1 MSVQSKQS
9 VGRKAAV
16 ELSGDQFREMGHHLV
31 DQIAEMLETMRER
44 PVTPSPEPADIRR
57 MIHSPRPLPMEG
69 SDPKQLLE
77 NATSLLMNN
86 SLYNGHPNFWG
97 YVTAG
102 SAPMGILADF
112 LAAAVNP
119 NCGGWTLSPVGS
131 EIESQSVQWIAD
143 LIGYPTDC
151 GGLLVSGGNMAN
163 FVGFLAA
170 RVAKTDWDVRE
181 KGLTSPT
188 AKKLIVYCSAETH
201 TWVQKAADLFGIGT
215 DSIRWIPTD
224 KKLRMDTNALRT
236 QIESDLSSGLK
247 PFFVAGTGGSVS
259 TGAVDPLYEIAAIC
273 RKYDL
278 WFHVDGAY
286 GGFAAK
292 VNGVPT
298 DLKGLSEADSVAVD
312 PHKWLYMPLE
322 AGCALVRDREAM
334 IKAFSYHP
342 PYYHFDPERVNYVDF
357 GMQNSRGFRALKI
370 WLTMQQ
376 VGRSGYLKM
385 IEDDIRLS
393 EEMFR
398 AVKLQPELE
407 PFTQG
412 LSIATFRYVPSDL
425 KVKAQEPETL
435 EYLNKLNEEIMLA
448 IEKSGKAFVSPARLD
463 GVFVL
468 RACIVNFRTSSED
481 VQAFPELVCRLG
493 RDVDGRLRMA

>member
-1 MSVQSKQS
+1 MSEADKPTGS
-9 VGRKAAV
+9 RRAAI
-16 ELSGDQFREMGHHLV
+16 ELSPEQFREMGHRLV
-31 DQIAEMLETMRER
+31 DQVAEMWETIRDR
-44 PVTPSPEPADIRR
+44 PVTPAPEPSDIRKL
-57 MIHSPRPLPMEG
+57 IGSPRPLPMDG
-69 SDPKQLLE
+69 ADPKQLIE
-77 NATSLLMNN
+77 NITSVLMNN
-86 SLYNGHPNFWG
+86 SLYNGHPGFWG

-102 SAPMGILADF
+102 PAPLGILADF

-131 EIESQSVQWIAD
+131 EVEAQSVQWIAE
-143 LIGYPTDC
+143 LIGYPTGC

-163 FVGFLAA
+163 YVGFLAA
-170 RVAKTDWDVRE
+170 RVAKADWDVRE
-181 KGLTSPT
+181 KGLASPT

-201 TWVQKAADLFGIGT
+201 TWVQKTADLFGLGT

-224 KKLRMDTNALRT
+224 SKLRMDTTALRT
-236 QIESDLSSGLK
+236 QIESDLSFGLK
-247 PFFVAGTGGSVS
+247 PFFVVGTAGSVS

-292 VNGVPT
+292 ANGVPT

-322 AGCALVRDREAM
+322 AGCALVRDRETM
-334 IKAFSYHP
+334 IEAFSYHP

-370 WLTMQQ
+370 WLTLQQ
-376 VGRSGYLKM
+376 VGRAGYLKM
-385 IEDDIRLS
+385 IEDDIQLS
-393 EEMFR
+393 KAMFQEVQKH
-398 AVKLQPELE
+398 AELE

-412 LSIATFRYVPSDL
+412 LSIATFRFVPSDL
-425 KVKAQEPETL
+425 KASSGDPETL

-468 RACIVNFRTSSED
+468 RACIVNFRTSIED
-481 VQAFPELVCRLG
+481 VRAFPELVCRLG
-493 RDVDGRLRMA
+493 REVDAGMRRH